1 LGRRKKLADIQV
13 VIFDLNNELCSVEA
27 SIVFK
32 IEKYGSISLVPQMPE
47 YIKGIFDLRGKVV
60 PIIDLNKRFNLG
72 DTEITKKTKIIIT
85 ENNEQL
91 FGFMVN
97 NVLEIINLNEDS
109 IDKSEAVLKV
119 NGRKYI
125 KGIGKKDDQLFS
137 ILDLNQILQ
146 DDEIEEVSNVLA
158 ENNEL

>member
-1 LGRRKKLADIQV
+1 MADIQV